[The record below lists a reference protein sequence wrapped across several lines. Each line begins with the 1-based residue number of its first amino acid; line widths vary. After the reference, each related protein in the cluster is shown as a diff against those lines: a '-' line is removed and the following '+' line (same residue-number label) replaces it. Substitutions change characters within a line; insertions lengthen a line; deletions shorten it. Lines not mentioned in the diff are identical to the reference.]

1 MGKWPV
7 LEDLHC
13 FPSHDSFKKLELLQT
28 LNFKLDLN
36 MHLPKEKILVLIF
49 SILASSFFFS
59 FFFHKGDIYFLVVFH
74 HLSFFSAVG
83 GLDSV

>member
-13 FPSHDSFKKLELLQT
+13 FPSHDSFKMLELLQT
-28 LNFKLDLN
+28 LIYKLDLN

-49 SILASSFFFS
+49 SILASSFFS
-59 FFFHKGDIYFLVVFH
+59 FFFHMGDIYFLVVFH